1 MSRRRVVVTG
11 LGATTPI
18 GGDVTTSWSALLA
31 GTSGVRNL
39 TEEWAQSLPVHF
51 AARVAV
57 EPAEQMERVELRRL
71 DRSEQFALIASREA
85 WKDAGSPEIDK
96 ERLGVVIASGIGGV
110 TTLLDQYDI
119 LREKGARLVS
129 PHTVPMLMPNGP
141 AANVGLEL
149 QARAGVH
156 TPVSAC
162 ASGAEAIGYALE
174 MIRNDRADIVVSGG
188 VEAAIHAMPMSGF
201 AAMKALSTRNDEPQ
215 RASRPYDL
223 NRDGFVLGEGGG
235 ILVLEEYEHALA
247 RGAKIYCEIAGQG
260 LTSDGY
266 HIAAPDPDGV
276 GVQRAVKFALRDSG
290 LTTKDIVHLNA
301 HATSTP
307 AGDVAEAIGYAL
319 EMIRNDRADIVVGGG
334 VEAAIHAMP
343 MSGFAAMKALST
355 RNDEPARA
363 SRPYDLNRDGFVLG
377 EGGGILVL
385 EEYEHAV
392 ARGAKIYC
400 EIAGQGLTS
409 DGYHIAAPDPDGA
422 GVQRAVKFALRD
434 SGLTTKDIVHLNAHA
449 TSTPAGDVAEAN
461 ALRAALGADAD
472 HVAVSATKSMTGHL
486 LGGAGAIES
495 VFIVKTLQD
504 RLAPP
509 TINIDDL
516 DPAVTV
522 DVVRDKPRALPAGDI
537 AALNDSF
544 GFGGHN
550 VVLVFKSI

>member
-1 MSRRRVVVTG
+1 MSARRVVVTG
-11 LGATTPI
+11 LGATTPL
-18 GGDVTTSWSALLA
+18 GGDVATSWSALLA
-31 GTSGVRNL
+31 GTSGVRLL
-39 TEEWAQSLPVHF
+39 TEDWAQSIPVHF

-57 EPAEQMERVELRRL
+57 EPSEQMERVEIRRL

-85 WKDAGSPEIDK
+85 WRDAGSPEMDK

-119 LREKGARLVS
+119 LREKGSRLVS

-149 QARAGVH
+149 QAKAGVH

-162 ASGAEAIGYALE
+162 ASGAEAIGYALD
-174 MIRNDRADIVVSGG
+174 MIRNNRADVVVSGG
-188 VEAAIHAMPMSGF
+188 VEAAIHAMPMAGF
-201 AAMKALSTRNDEPQ
+201 AAMKALSTRNDDPT

-235 ILVLEEYEHALA
+235 VLVLEEYEHARA
-247 RGAKIYCEIAGQG
+247 RGAHIYCEIVGQG
-260 LTSDGY
+260 LS
-266 HIAAPDPDGV
+266 
-276 GVQRAVKFALRDSG
+276 
-290 LTTKDIVHLNA
+290 
-301 HATSTP
+301 
-307 AGDVAEAIGYAL
+307 
-319 EMIRNDRADIVVGGG
+319 
-334 VEAAIHAMP
+334 
-343 MSGFAAMKALST
+343 
-355 RNDEPARA
+355 
-363 SRPYDLNRDGFVLG
+363 
-377 EGGGILVL
+377 
-385 EEYEHAV
+385 
-392 ARGAKIYC
+392 
-400 EIAGQGLTS
+400 S

-422 GVQRAVKFALRD
+422 GVQRALKFALRD
-434 SGLTTKDIVHLNAHA
+434 AGLTTKDIVHLNAHA

-461 ALRAALGADAD
+461 ALRAALGVDAD

-522 DVVRDKPRALPAGDI
+522 DVVRDKPRELPTGDI

-550 VVLVFKSI
+550 VVLVFKSL